1 MKILHMVREIA
12 DGRALETAR
21 AHAAEHEVTLV
32 LLQDAVL
39 GRFPWDGEV
48 CVCREDL
55 EARGAQSKAREVEYK
70 DIIRMIFGHD
80 RVIMW

>member
-1 MKILHMVREIA
+1 MKILHMVREI
-12 DGRALETAR
+12 DDKRAFETAR

-39 GRFPWDGEV
+39 SRFPWDGEV
-48 CVCREDL
+48 YASREDL
-55 EARGAQSKAREVEYK
+55 EARGLKTGAKELEYGEL
-70 DIIRMIFGHD
+70 IGMIFGHD